1 MANDNNN
8 LNAVQERYALAGRLG
23 WVSIGAS
30 AVLSV
35 LVLLTGP
42 VYDWSGFAS
51 YSLAVIPFFLAF
63 LFALLAMIQAKFS
76 AAAVRDE
83 EEKILLQKRKENKNS
98 LLDVSEDVRFSAGRT
113 LMNFEKYV
121 PSAAALICSLLMAAL
136 LIYFW
141 KNAVF
146 KDPEVVTLATGMPK
160 QPILLAFTSVLC
172 AVVSVFLGIFLAGQ
186 SHVFE
191 FRWLRPVGAWLMGGA
206 LIMLLSTVSSLLVV
220 LKFPAWDDLFSRI
233 VLFALLILCVEMFLN
248 FISEFYRP
256 RNQMEDRPV
265 YESRLLSIFTEP
277 GGIMR
282 NLADSLDYQF
292 GFKVSKT
299 WIYGF
304 VERAILPVLLLWM
317 FLFWIFTSVAE
328 VAPGEKGIRVRFGAA
343 DKNCKVLS
351 PGVYLKYPWPIE
363 EIVRVPVDVIHEV
376 TVGTKIRTKDGK
388 DKKPRVVLWTTAH
401 QEGGEEAPEA
411 SSGYLVANDGAPS
424 EVAKAV
430 SVLEVSLPVNYKIK
444 ESAIYN
450 YVFKFSDIPMI
461 VQEIGEQEA
470 TRFFASTDFIK
481 DMSSSRG
488 RIVKE
493 LQARIQK
500 EADRLQLGVEI
511 VSVNMNDAHPP
522 VKEVAPAFQDVL
534 AAKEEAKSLV
544 YEADAV
550 AEKSISEGLIR
561 NMTIVSD
568 ASAYKYDV
576 SNVASADAFRFQRQL
591 VAFRQQPALFRLR
604 TYLDFLE
611 NDCADLRK
619 FIISSKIPSQ
629 IYELNMEEKPRLD
642 LLDGADIQNLGK

>member
-8 LNAVQERYALAGRLG
+8 LNAVQERYALAVRLA
-23 WVSIGAS
+23 WISICAS

-51 YSLAVIPFFLAF
+51 YSLAVIPFFLASI
-63 LFALLAMIQAKFS
+63 FALLAVIQAKFS

-83 EEKILLQKRKENKNS
+83 EEKILLQKRKENKTS

-113 LMNFEKYV
+113 LLNFEKYV
-121 PSAAALICSLLMAAL
+121 PSGAALVCSLLMAAVL
-136 LIYFW
+136 VYFW
-141 KNAVF
+141 KNTVF
-146 KDPEVVTLATGMPK
+146 KDPAVVTLSLGMPK
-160 QPILLAFTSVLC
+160 QPILLAFTSALC

-191 FRWLRPVGAWLMGGA
+191 FRWLRPVGAWLMAGA
-206 LIMLLSTVSSLLVV
+206 AVMVLSMVSSILAV
-220 LKFPAWDDLFSRI
+220 LKLPVWDTVFSRI
-233 VLFALLILCVEMFLN
+233 VLFALLILCVEMFLS

-282 NLADSLDYQF
+282 NLADALDYQF

-304 VERAILPVLLLWM
+304 FQRAILPALLLWA

-328 VAPGEKGIRVRFGAA
+328 VAPGEKGVRVRFGAA
-343 DKNCKVLS
+343 VKNCKVLS
-351 PGVYLKYPWPIE
+351 PGIYLKLPWPME
-363 EIVRVPVDVIHEV
+363 EIVRVPVSTIHEV
-376 TVGTKIRTKDGK
+376 VVGGKISTKDGK
-388 DKKPRVVLWTTAH
+388 EKKPSVVLWTTAH
-401 QEGGEEAPEA
+401 QEEGSAA
-411 SSGYLVANDGAPS
+411 SGSGYLVANDDGPS

-430 SVLEVSLPVNYKIK
+430 SILEVSLPVSFRIK
-444 ESAIYN
+444 DSGIYN
-450 YVFKFSDIPMI
+450 YVFKFRDTSLI
-461 VQEIGEQEA
+461 VKEIGEQEA
-470 TRFFASTDFIK
+470 TRYFASTDFIK
-481 DMSSSRG
+481 DMSSG
-488 RIVKE
+488 RAMIVKE
-493 LQARIQK
+493 LKDRIQK
-500 EADRLQLGVEI
+500 EADRLALGVEI
-511 VSVNMNDAHPP
+511 VCVNMNDAHPP
-522 VKEVAPAFQDVL
+522 VKDVAPAFQDVL

-544 YEADAV
+544 YEASAA
-550 AEKSISEGLIR
+550 AEKAVSEGEIR
-561 NMTIVSD
+561 NMTIVSE
-568 ASAYKYDV
+568 ASAYKYEV
-576 SNVASADAFRFQRQL
+576 SNVASADAFRFQRQ
-591 VAFRQQPALFRLR
+591 VMAFKKQPELFRLR

-611 NDCADLRK
+611 NDCMDLRK
-619 FIISSKIPSQ
+619 FIISSKINSQ